1 MRNRLSSNPDLSSPR
16 DQFCGRQFFH
26 GLGVVG
32 WFQDESSTLHA
43 SLGQVHYMQVH
54 FLLCG
59 PVPNRPGLVLDCG
72 QEVGDPWAVLSRFV

>member
-1 MRNRLSSNPDLSSPR
+1 M
-16 DQFCGRQFFH
+16 
-26 GLGVVG
+26 G
-32 WFQDESSTLHA
+32 WFQDESSTLHV